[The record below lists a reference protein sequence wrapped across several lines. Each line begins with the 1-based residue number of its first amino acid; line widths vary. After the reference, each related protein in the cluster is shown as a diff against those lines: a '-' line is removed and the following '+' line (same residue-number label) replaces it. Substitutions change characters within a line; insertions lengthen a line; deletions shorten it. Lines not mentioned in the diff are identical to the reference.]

1 MLKAKDFN
9 FKQTRA
15 LIRVDFNVPLNNDF
29 EVTDTTRIDAALPTI
44 QKVLKD
50 GGSVVL
56 MSHFGRPK
64 RPYQSVKLG
73 AENKF
78 SLVHI
83 LPVLEEKLGQEVHFV
98 DDCASEEAFKASK
111 DLKKGQVLL
120 LENLR
125 FYEDEKQGFE
135 DFAQLLSQHG
145 NVYINDAF
153 GTAHR
158 AHASTSVV
166 ADYFEPQYKM
176 AGFLLAAEIENAQK
190 VLQDAEKPFTAILG
204 GAKVS
209 DKIEIIKNLLNLAD
223 NIIIGGG
230 MSYTFFK
237 AQGGKIGN
245 SLVEEDKLE
254 LALALLKE
262 AEAKGVNIILPA
274 DSVIADD
281 FNNDANTKMAYNNEI
296 PEGWMGLDIGDDACR
311 DFSAIIQKSKTIL
324 WNGPMGVFEMDS
336 FQSGTRHVAEAIKY
350 ATINGA
356 FSLVGGGDS
365 VAAINKFGFADDVSF
380 VSTGGGALLE
390 FFEGKELPGVKAL
403 G

>member
-1 MLKAKDFN
+1 MLTAKNFD

-15 LIRVDFNVPLNNDF
+15 LIRVDFNVPLNDAF
-29 EVTDTTRIDAALPTI
+29 EVTDTTRIDAAIPTI
-44 QKVLKD
+44 KKVLKD

-64 RPYQSVKLG
+64 LPYQSVKLG
-73 AENKF
+73 AENEF

-83 LPVLEEKLGQEVHFV
+83 LPVLEEKLGLEVNFV

-111 DLKKGQVLL
+111 DLKKGEVLL

-125 FYEDEKQGFE
+125 FYDDETQGLE
-135 DFAQLLSQHG
+135 DFAQLLAQHG
-145 NVYINDAF
+145 NVYVNDAF

-158 AHASTSVV
+158 AHASTSIV

-176 AGFLLAAEIENAQK
+176 AGFLMAAEVENAAK
-190 VLQDAEKPFTAILG
+190 VLKSAEKPLTAILG

-209 DKIEIIKNLLNLAD
+209 DKIEIIKNLLNIAD

-245 SLVEEDKLE
+245 SLVEDDKLD
-254 LALALLKE
+254 LALDLLKE
-262 AEAKGVNIILPA
+262 AKQKGVHIILPS
-274 DSVIADD
+274 DSIIADK
-281 FNNDANTKMAYNNEI
+281 FANDAKTKTCSNTEI
-296 PEGWMGLDIGDDACR
+296 ADGWMGLDIGENAVKELTKV
-311 DFSAIIQKSKTIL
+311 IKGSKTIL
-324 WNGPMGVFEMDS
+324 WNGPMGVFEMES
-336 FQSGTRHVAEAIKY
+336 FSKGTKKVAEAIVA
-350 ATINGA
+350 ATEKGA

-365 VAAINKFGFADDVSF
+365 VAAVNKFGIADKVSF
-380 VSTGGGALLE
+380 VSTGGGAMLE

-403 G
+403 S

>member
-1 MLKAKDFN
+1 MLKAKDFD

-15 LIRVDFNVPLNNDF
+15 LIRVDFNVPLNADF

-64 RPYQSVKLG
+64 LPYQSVKLG
-73 AENKF
+73 AENEF

-83 LPVLEEKLGQEVHFV
+83 LPVLEEKLGIEVNFV

-111 DLKKGQVLL
+111 DLKKGEVLL

-125 FYEDEKQGFE
+125 FYDDEKLGLE
-135 DFAQLLSQHG
+135 DFAQLLAQHG
-145 NVYINDAF
+145 NVYVNDAF

-176 AGFLLAAEIENAQK
+176 AGFLMAAELENAAK
-190 VLQDAEKPFTAILG
+190 VLESAEKPLTAILG

-209 DKIEIIKNLLNLAD
+209 DKIEIIKNLLNIAD

-245 SLVEEDKLE
+245 SLVEDDKLD
-254 LALALLKE
+254 LALEILKE
-262 AEAKGVNIILPA
+262 AKEKGVNIILPS
-274 DSVIADD
+274 DSIIADD
-281 FNNDANTKMAYNNEI
+281 FNNNANTKTASNSEI
-296 PEGWMGLDIGDDACR
+296 PDGWMGLDIGAK
-311 DFSAIIQKSKTIL
+311 AIKELTDVIKESKTIL
-324 WNGPMGVFEMDS
+324 WNGPMGVFEMENFS
-336 FQSGTRHVAEAIKY
+336 KGTKKVAEAIVA
-350 ATINGA
+350 ATEKGA

-365 VAAINKFGFADDVSF
+365 VAAVNKFGFVDKVSF
-380 VSTGGGALLE
+380 VSTGGGAMLE
-390 FFEGKELPGVKAL
+390 YFEGKELPGVKAL